1 MLFRSPT
8 ATPTVTTSYILTVTN
23 GFNCVDKDTV
33 LVTVNPLPPVDAG
46 TNQIIC
52 NGASIQLNGTGALN
66 YSWSPAA
73 TLNNGLISNP
83 VATPT
88 ANTTYTV
95 TGTDANG
102 CVKTDAVTIILI
114 AAPTITAGGAAT
126 YCIGGSTQ
134 LTSSGGIS
142 YSWSPNTNLSNP
154 SISNP
159 ISTATVT
166 TTYTVTGTSSNGCTN
181 TNTVTVTVN
190 PLPVITT
197 NSLALCPGAS
207 DTLIATGAA
216 TYVWNPNGTAAGP
229 GGDRKSTRLNSSH

>member
-1 MLFRSPT
+1 MLFRS
-8 ATPTVTTSYILTVTN
+8 
-23 GFNCVDKDTV
+23 
-33 LVTVNPLPPVDAG
+33 
-46 TNQIIC
+46 
-52 NGASIQLNGTGALN
+52 
-66 YSWSPAA
+66 
-73 TLNNGLISNP
+73 
-83 VATPT
+83 
-88 ANTTYTV
+88 
-95 TGTDANG
+95 GTDANG

-229 GGDRKSTRLNSSH
+229 GGIIVSPPLGTTNYTVTGTDANGCVSTATTSVNVGSNLASTVATTNVTCFNTSNGSATISNSGGTPNYSYV